1 MIEIGNLVITFC
13 MSRQSPAFHF
23 HSYERSC
30 KGQLRRRLCYLDF
43 IIVFYIFNAQIC
55 FETKYLLEYNSFENL
70 LISLKCLPLPICI
83 CHLPLFCF
91 YTKFLPYMQQLVST
105 YHKFCMGVIDSL
117 LENTLQFFAQHLYK
131 ILSLYAIAS
140 LDLSQHFRELF
151 TQYQRE
157 LYNSLHKPLYNL
169 FFYMQQFVL
178 TCHKICVGVIYPL
191 LENTNL
197 VIRALNNTLSN
208 GSDRVMEVL

>member
-1 MIEIGNLVITFC
+1 MCLSTFW
-13 MSRQSPAFHF
+13 MSRQSVTCFSF
-23 HSYERSC
+23 
-30 KGQLRRRLCYLDF
+30 QLLREKLFRLVKKDIVLLRFYLL
-43 IIVFYIFNAQIC
+43 VFYIFSAQIC

-91 YTKFLPYMQQLVST
+91 YIKFLSYMQQLVLT

-117 LENTLQFFAQHLYK
+117 LENTLQFFAQPLYK

-140 LDLSQHFRELF
+140 LDLSQHFRGLF

-157 LYNSLHKPLYNL
+157 LSNSLHKPLYNL
-169 FFYMQQFVL
+169 FFYMLQFVL
-178 TCHKICVGVIYPL
+178 TYLKSCLRVIYPL

-197 VIRALNNTLSN
+197 VIRALIDTLSN
-208 GSDRVMEVL
+208 GRDRVMVL